1 MMMKF
6 SEMEYKRVAADGKI
20 ATVYKELKAIVE
32 GADSAEKVFCAIE
45 KHEEIS
51 SHFSTMA
58 NLAYIRHSINT
69 EDEFYD
75 KENEYYD
82 ENGPVLQE
90 RVTDFMLALMASP
103 YRKDVEARFGSLLF
117 KNLEMELKCF
127 SPEIIPLLQKENKLV
142 SDYQKLIA
150 SAQIEFRNEKLN
162 ISQLG
167 VYKVDKDRSTR
178 KEAYDAEGGFYM
190 SHAEALDDIFDKL
203 VKVRTEI
210 AKKLGF
216 NSFTELGYMRR
227 TRNCYT
233 PEMVKRF
240 RDQVKNDLVPVISRI
255 KKEQAESIG
264 VDALKLYDDATFYLD
279 GNPRPVGTA
288 EDILAAGKKMYEEMS
303 PETSEFIHFMYDNE
317 LLDVKAKKG
326 KAVGGYCTGLPDY
339 KAPFIFSNFNG
350 TAGDVEVLTHEA
362 GHAFADYTV
371 RNFELEENKN
381 PTMESC
387 ETHSMSME
395 FFAWPWLDLFYG
407 DDAERARLTHLKGA
421 LIFIPYGCMV
431 DEFQHIV
438 YDDPDMTPA
447 QRHEAWAAL
456 EKQYRPHIDMSGMA
470 FYGDGRGW
478 QRQLHIY
485 HYPFYYIDYCLA
497 QTAALTFRSIM
508 ANDYKDA
515 WERYMRFVNEGGKK
529 TFVELCAVAGI
540 KTPFEDGALKE
551 IADATEAF
559 LSSK

>member
-1 MMMKF
+1 MKF
-6 SEMEYKRVAADGKI
+6 SDMKYERVAADGKI
-20 ATVYKELKAIVE
+20 ATNYKDMRGMVE
-32 GADSAEKVFCAIE
+32 NAKSADEVIKTVQLH
-45 KHEEIS
+45 KNLS

-58 NLAYIRHSINT
+58 NIAYVRHSINT
-69 EDEFYD
+69 EDKFYD
-75 KENEYYD
+75 EENTYYD

-90 RVTDFMLALMASP
+90 WINEYMKSLLKTPF
-103 YRKDVEARFGSLLF
+103 RKDVEEKYGSLFL
-117 KNLEMELKCF
+117 KNIEMELKCF
-127 SPEIIPLLQKENKLV
+127 SPEVIPLLQKENKLV

-150 SAQIEFRNEKLN
+150 SAQIDFNGEKLN

-167 VYKVDKDRSTR
+167 VYKVDRDRNVR
-178 KEAYDAEGGFYM
+178 KKALEAEGGFYM
-190 SHAEALDDIFDKL
+190 SHADTLDRIFDEL

-210 AKKLGF
+210 AIKLGF
-216 NSFTELGYMRR
+216 KNFTELAYMRR

-233 PEMVKRF
+233 PEMVKNF
-240 RDQVKNDLVPVISRI
+240 RDQVKNDLVPIIAKI
-255 KKEQAESIG
+255 KAEQAQTIG
-264 VDALKLYDDATFYLD
+264 VESLKLYDDSTFYLD
-279 GNPRPVGTA
+279 GNPKPVGTP

-303 PETSEFIHFMYDNE
+303 PEANEFINFMYECE

-326 KAVGGYCTGLPDY
+326 KAVGGYCINFPDY

-362 GHAFADYTV
+362 GHAFADYMV
-371 RNFELEENKN
+371 KDFELEENKN

-395 FFAWPWLDLFYG
+395 FFAWPWLDLFYK
-407 DDAERARLTHLKGA
+407 DDTKRAKLTHLKGA
-421 LIFIPYGCMV
+421 LIFIPYGCIV

-438 YDDPDMTPA
+438 YDNPDLTPA
-447 QRHEAWAAL
+447 QRHEAWADL
-456 EKQYRPHIDMSGMA
+456 ERQYRPYIDMTGIP

-497 QTAALTFRSIM
+497 QTAALTFKNIM
-508 ANDYKDA
+508 NVDYKDA
-515 WERYMRFVNEGGKK
+515 WERYMRFVREGGKK
-529 TFVELCAVAGI
+529 TFVELCDVAGI

-551 IADATEAF
+551 IALATEKW
-559 LSSK
+559 LNEQK

>member
-1 MMMKF
+1 MKF
-6 SEMEYKRVAADGKI
+6 SDMEYKRADAVQTGKTFEKLTEKI
-20 ATVYKELKAIVE
+20 KNAKNEEEVF
-32 GADSAEKVFCAIE
+32 SALLEQ
-45 KHEEIS
+45 EEIS
-51 SHFSTMA
+51 SHFATMA
-58 NLAYIRHSINT
+58 NLAYVRHSINT

-75 KENEYYD
+75 KENDYYD
-82 ENGPVLQE
+82 ENGPALQE
-90 RVTDFMLALMASP
+90 KSTEFMLALMASP
-103 YRKDVEARFGSLLF
+103 YKSAVEKRYGSLMF

-142 SDYQKLIA
+142 SDYQKLVA
-150 SAQIEFRNEKLN
+150 SAQIDFRGEILN

-167 VYKVDKDRSTR
+167 VYKEDSDRETR
-178 KEAYDAEGGFYM
+178 KQAFEAEGNFYM
-190 SHAEALDDIFDKL
+190 SHAEELDTIFDNL

-216 NSFTELGYMRR
+216 NTFTELAYLRR

-233 PEMVKRF
+233 PEMVKIF
-240 RDQVKNDLVPVISRI
+240 REQVKNDLVPVVAKI
-255 KKEQAESIG
+255 KKEQAETIK
-264 VDALKLYDDATFYLD
+264 VDNLKLYDDTTFYLD
-279 GNPRPVGTA
+279 GNPKPVGSP

-303 PETSEFIHFMYDNE
+303 PEANEFINFMYDNE

-326 KAVGGYCTGLPDY
+326 KAVGGYCITFPEY

-371 RNFELEENKN
+371 RNFEIEANKN

-395 FFAWPWLDLFYG
+395 FFAWPWLELFYK
-407 DDAERARLTHLKGA
+407 DDTKRAKLTHLKGA
-421 LIFIPYGCMV
+421 LIFIPYGCIV

-438 YDDPDMTPA
+438 YDNPDLTPAERHGAWAKLERTYRPYIDMTGIP
-447 QRHEAWAAL
+447 
-456 EKQYRPHIDMSGMA
+456 

-497 QTAALTFRSIM
+497 QTAALTFRNIM
-508 ANDYKDA
+508 MTDYKDA
-515 WERYMRFVNEGGKK
+515 WERYMKFVNEGGKK

-540 KTPFEDGALKE
+540 KTPFENGALKE
-551 IADATEAF
+551 IATATETW
-559 LSSK
+559 LEKQK